1 MPVFTLASPLYYS
14 RFLKNPQWSPR
25 NIFFTSP
32 PADTILAL
40 VQRQFTGENALRTAE
55 KQKHREENT
64 MFRLWGKMWKHN
76 RLLKDTVIADDSEDT
91 RTHKIFRALEE
102 ICYQFDLENPIW
114 LDSNITDFKRHART
128 RFSRDSFIE
137 QIDFDYLEIQV
148 IEED

>member
-14 RFLKNPQWSPR
+14 RFLKNPQWYPR

-40 VQRQFTGENALRTAE
+40 VQRQLTGDNALRTAE

-76 RLLKDTVIADDSEDT
+76 RLIKDTVIADDSEDT
-91 RTHKIFRALEE
+91 RTHKVFRALEE